1 MDLAELILALE
12 PLVTD
17 LRSGAGPG
25 DSPGPGAGDG
35 DDLGPAWD
43 RVVELLDQHQL
54 LAEYEVARFYVYD
67 AIAGRVRGLL
77 RSPDPRRRFRGVQA
91 VRLTYPR
98 TAAAQ
103 ALRPLVKDPEPKVRG
118 HARHAVR
125 QLGLDDVA
133 LPDTRRP
140 IPPWVRTIRPT
151 TPGAWNPTGWQFGTV
166 VRARRPSKSAKT
178 EERKRHGLPALGS
191 AADVARLVGL
201 DRADDLRPLMRP
213 GVESGA
219 PYIEFTVP
227 KADGSER
234 RIAAPRARLKQ
245 VQRVILDQI
254 LARLPV
260 HDACQGFVPG
270 RSIVS
275 NAAPHRGA
283 AVLLKMDLRDFF
295 PTVHYR
301 RAQGFFQRI
310 GYGEEVAAT
319 LAGLVTHRPVLA
331 DGSVGW
337 PGVLPQGAP
346 TSPALANLV
355 CRRLDARLA
364 GLARKSGA
372 VYTRYADDL
381 TFSFAAEP
389 AVDLGRFAW
398 WVDQICGQEGFVENT
413 RKRRILRRGNQQR
426 VTGVVVNDKLSV
438 PRAARRRFRA
448 ILENCRRHG
457 LASQARGRD
466 DFADYLR
473 GFAAYVQMVQPD
485 LGARLVREVE
495 EILAGAAG
503 A

>member
-1 MDLAELILALE
+1 MDLAQLILALE
-12 PLVTD
+12 PLIAD
-17 LRSGAGPG
+17 LRSA
-25 DSPGPGAGDG
+25 DD

-43 RVVELLDQHQL
+43 AIAELLDRHQL

-67 AIAGRVRGLL
+67 AVHGRVRGLL
-77 RSPDPRRRFRGVQA
+77 ASPDPLRRVRGVGV
-91 VRLTYPR
+91 VRLTFPR
-98 TAAAQ
+98 AAAAA
-103 ALRPLVKDPEPKVRG
+103 ALRPLVKDPDPKVRG
-118 HARHAVR
+118 QARVAVR
-125 QLGLDDVA
+125 KLGLDDVA

-140 IPPWVRTIRPT
+140 LAPGLRGIRPT
-151 TPGAWNPTGWQFGTV
+151 TPGAWNPTGWQFGTA
-166 VRARRPSKSAKT
+166 VRASKPARPA
-178 EERKRHGLPALGS
+178 ERKRHGLPELDS

-201 DRADDLRPLMRP
+201 DHADDLRVLMRP
-213 GVESGA
+213 GVEAGA
-219 PYIEFTVP
+219 PYVEFAVP

-245 VQRVILDQI
+245 VQRIILDQI
-254 LARLPV
+254 LAKLPV

-301 RAQGFFQRI
+301 RALGFFQRI
-310 GYGEEVAAT
+310 GYGEEVAAA

-331 DGSVGW
+331 DGRVGW

-364 GLARKSGA
+364 GLARRCGA

-381 TFSFAAEP
+381 TFSFATPPSVE
-389 AVDLGRFAW
+389 LGRFAW

-413 RKRRILRRGNQQR
+413 RKRRVLRRGNQQR

-438 PRAARRRFRA
+438 PRAERRRFRA

-457 LASQARGRD
+457 VASQARGRD

-485 LGARLVREVE
+485 LGARFVREVD
-495 EILAGAAG
+495 EILAGAG
-503 A
+503 AAR

>member
-12 PLVTD
+12 PLV
-17 LRSGAGPG
+17 AGVRAS
-25 DSPGPGAGDG
+25 DA

-43 RVVELLDQHQL
+43 GIADLLDEHQL

-67 AIAGRVRGLL
+67 AISGRMRALL
-77 RSPDPRRRFRGVQA
+77 ASPDPRQRFRAVQA

-98 TAAAQ
+98 SAAAQ
-103 ALRPLVKDPEPKVRG
+103 ALRPLVKDSDPKTRG
-118 HARHAVR
+118 QARHAVH

-133 LPDTRRP
+133 LPDTRRR

-151 TPGAWNPTGWQFGTV
+151 TPGAWNPTGWSFGTSGST
-166 VRARRPSKSAKT
+166 RKSAQPKL
-178 EERKRHGLPALGS
+178 RRRHRLPDLDS
-191 AADVARLVGL
+191 ADDIARLVGL
-201 DRADDLRPLMRP
+201 GGAGELQALMRP
-213 GVESGA
+213 GVAAGA
-219 PYIEFTVP
+219 PYVEFVVP
-227 KADGSER
+227 KSDGSER
-234 RIAAPRARLKQ
+234 RIAAPRARLKK
-245 VQRVILDQI
+245 VQRILLEQI

-301 RAQGFFQRI
+301 RAKGLFQRI
-310 GYGEEVAAT
+310 GYGEEVAT
-319 LAGLVTHRPVLA
+319 ILAGLVTHRPVLA
-331 DGSVGW
+331 DGRVGW

-355 CRRLDARLA
+355 CWRLDARLA
-364 GLARKSGA
+364 GLARKAGA
-372 VYTRYADDL
+372 AYTRYADDL
-381 TFSFAAEP
+381 TFSFAQEP
-389 AVDLGRFAW
+389 GVDLGRFAW

-413 RKRRILRRGNQQR
+413 RKRRVLRKGNQQR
-426 VTGVVVNDKLSV
+426 VTGVVVNEQLSV

-457 LASQARGRD
+457 VASQARGREG
-466 DFADYLR
+466 FADYLR
-473 GFAAYVQMVQPD
+473 GFAAYVQMVQPA

-495 EILAGAAG
+495 EILAADPGASSTP
-503 A
+503 

>member
-17 LRSGAGPG
+17 LRAGAGA
-25 DSPGPGAGDG
+25 GAS
-35 DDLGPAWD
+35 DDLGPTWD
-43 RVVELLDQHQL
+43 EIVELLDRHQL

-67 AIAGRVRGLL
+67 AIKGRVRGLL
-77 RSPDPRRRFRGVQA
+77 GSPDPRRRFRGVQA

-140 IPPWVRTIRPT
+140 IPPWVRAIRPT

-166 VRARRPSKSAKT
+166 VRARRPAKSAKSDV
-178 EERKRHGLPALGS
+178 RKRHGLPALGS
-191 AADVARLVGL
+191 AADVARLVGF
-201 DRADDLRPLMRP
+201 DHADDLRPLMRP
-213 GVESGA
+213 GVEAGA
-219 PYIEFTVP
+219 PYVEFTVP

-270 RSIVS
+270 RSIVT
-275 NAAPHRGA
+275 NATPHRGA

-485 LGARLVREVE
+485 LGGRLVREVE
-495 EILAGAAG
+495 EILASAAG
-503 A
+503 AGP

>member
-1 MDLAELILALE
+1 MDLAQLILALE
-12 PLVTD
+12 PLIAD
-17 LRSGAGPG
+17 LRAAA
-25 DSPGPGAGDG
+25 D
-35 DDLGPAWD
+35 DDLGPSWD
-43 RVVELLDQHQL
+43 GVAELLDRHQL
-54 LAEYEVARFYVYD
+54 LAEYEVARFFVYD
-67 AIAGRVRGLL
+67 AVHGRVRELL
-77 RSPDPRRRFRGVQA
+77 ASPDPLRRVRGAEV
-91 VRLTYPR
+91 VRLTFPR
-98 TAAAQ
+98 TAAAR
-103 ALRPLVKDPEPKVRG
+103 ALRPLVKDPDPKVRG
-118 HARHAVR
+118 QARLAVR
-125 QLGLDDVA
+125 KLGLEDVA

-140 IPPWVRTIRPT
+140 IAPGLRAIRPT
-151 TPGAWNPTGWQFGTV
+151 TPGGWNPTGWQFGTT
-166 VRARRPSKSAKT
+166 VRASKPARPA
-178 EERKRHGLPALGS
+178 ERERHGLPALDS

-201 DRADDLRPLMRP
+201 DHTDDLRVLMRP
-213 GVESGA
+213 GVAAGA
-219 PYIEFTVP
+219 PYVEFSVP
-227 KADGSER
+227 KADGSAR

-245 VQRVILDQI
+245 VQRIILDQI

-260 HDACQGFVPG
+260 HDACQGFVAG

-301 RAQGFFQRI
+301 RAQGFFQRV

-331 DGSVGW
+331 NGRVGW

-364 GLARKSGA
+364 GLARRCGA

-381 TFSFAAEP
+381 TFSFATAP

-413 RKRRILRRGNQQR
+413 RKRRVLRRGNQQR

-438 PRAARRRFRA
+438 PRAERRRFRA

-457 LASQARGRD
+457 VASQARGRD

-473 GFAAYVQMVQPD
+473 GFAAYVRMVQPD
-485 LGARLVREVE
+485 LGARFVREVE
-495 EILAGAAG
+495 EILAGAG
-503 A
+503 AAR

>member
-17 LRSGAGPG
+17 LRAGAGPG
-25 DSPGPGAGDG
+25 AAAAV
-35 DDLGPAWD
+35 DDLGPTWD
-43 RVVELLDQHQL
+43 GIVELLDRHQL

-67 AIAGRVRGLL
+67 AIKGRVRGLL
-77 RSPDPRRRFRGVQA
+77 GSPDPRRRFRGVQA

-103 ALRPLVKDPEPKVRG
+103 ALRPLVKDSESKVRG
-118 HARHAVR
+118 QARHAVR

-133 LPDTRRP
+133 LPDTRWR
-140 IPPWVRTIRPT
+140 IPPWVRAIRPT
-151 TPGAWNPTGWQFGTV
+151 TPGAWNPTGWLFGTG
-166 VRARRPSKSAKT
+166 VRARPAKAAKSDV
-178 EERKRHGLPALGS
+178 RKRHGLPALGS

-201 DRADDLRPLMRP
+201 DHADDLRPLMRP
-213 GVESGA
+213 GVEAGA
-219 PYIEFTVP
+219 PYVEFTVP

-254 LARLPV
+254 LALLPV

-270 RSIVS
+270 RSIVT

-364 GLARKSGA
+364 GLARKSGG

-438 PRAARRRFRA
+438 PRGARRRFRA

-457 LASQARGRD
+457 LASQAHGRD

-503 A
+503 AGP

>member
-1 MDLAELILALE
+1 MDLAELILTLE
-12 PLVTD
+12 PLVAD
-17 LRSGAGPG
+17 VRSGAGRG
-25 DSPGPGAGDG
+25 G
-35 DDLGPAWD
+35 DDDLGGPAWD
-43 RVVELLDQHQL
+43 RIVELLDEHQL
-54 LAEYEVARFYVYD
+54 LAEYEVARYFVYE
-67 AIAGRVRGLL
+67 AVAGRVRGLL
-77 RSPDPRRRFRGVQA
+77 ASPDPRRRFRGAQA

-98 TAAAQ
+98 TAASQ
-103 ALRPLVKDPEPKVRG
+103 ALRPLVKDPDPRVRG

-133 LPDTRRP
+133 LPDTRRR
-140 IPPWVRTIRPT
+140 IPPWVRVIRPT
-151 TPGAWNPTGWQFGTV
+151 TPGAWNPTGWQFGTTP
-166 VRARRPSKSAKT
+166 ARRSSQPA
-178 EERKRHGLPALGS
+178 ELERHGLPALGS
-191 AADVARLVGL
+191 AADVAALVGL
-201 DRADDLRPLMRP
+201 DHADDLRALLRP
-213 GVESGA
+213 GVASGA
-219 PYIEFTVP
+219 PYIEFAVP

-234 RIAAPRARLKQ
+234 RIAAPRARLKR
-245 VQRVILDQI
+245 VQRVILDRI

-260 HDACQGFVPG
+260 HEACQGFVPG

-275 NAAPHRGA
+275 NAAPHQGA

-295 PTVHYR
+295 PTIHYR
-301 RAQGFFQRI
+301 RALGFFQEV
-310 GYGEEVAAT
+310 GYGREVAAI

-331 DGSVGW
+331 DGRVGW

-364 GLARKSGA
+364 GLARKAGA
-372 VYTRYADDL
+372 AYTRYADDL
-381 TFSFAAEP
+381 TFSFATEP

-413 RKRRILRRGNQQR
+413 RKRRVLRRGNQQR

-438 PRAARRRFRA
+438 PRAERRRFRA

-473 GFAAYVQMVQPD
+473 GFAAYVQMVQPE
-485 LGARLVREVE
+485 LGARFVREVE
-495 EILAGAAG
+495 EILAGAGAG
-503 A
+503 SP